1 MNRRTFIKTV
11 TAAAVAAHPARLA
24 GQAATRPR
32 IKAGFLGCA
41 YSHFAAKY
49 KILRDSADW
58 DLVGVCEENAA
69 ARAQGPA
76 DARWLTA
83 EQLFAEAEVVV
94 VESSLKEHGRDGLR
108 ALAAGRHVH
117 VEKPPADNLADLRR
131 MVALAREKKRLLQV
145 GYQWRYHP
153 GLNAVIEA
161 ARRGWLG
168 EIFQVRAAIHTQVA
182 SAQRADWAQFHGG
195 SLFELGGHLIDPMI
209 RLLGK
214 PKSVVS
220 KLGRRTPDAD
230 ALKDNNVAVFEFD
243 RALGILT
250 NSTWQPNAPVH
261 RSFEVLGD
269 RGTAVLRPIEPPTL
283 VLDLARPAGPYK
295 AGSQTVQL
303 PAYQRYIEDFA
314 ELAAAVR
321 GGNPLR
327 VTLDEEL
334 LVQEWLL
341 RACEMI

>member
-11 TAAAVAAHPARLA
+11 TAAAIAASPARLEA
-24 GQAATRPR
+24 QAPTRRR
-32 IKAGFLGCA
+32 IKVGFLGCA
-41 YSHFAAKY
+41 HSHFGGKY
-49 KILRDSADW
+49 KILRNSAEW
-58 DLVGVCEENAA
+58 DLIGVCEENAA

-76 DARWLTA
+76 DARWLSA

-94 VESSLKEHGRDGLR
+94 IESAVKEHGRDALR
-108 ALAAGRHVH
+108 ALAAGRHIH
-117 VEKPPADNLADLRR
+117 VEKPAADNLEDVRR

-153 GLNAVIEA
+153 GLNAMLEA
-161 ARRGWLG
+161 ARQGWLG
-168 EIFQVRAAIHTQVA
+168 EIYQVRATIHTQA
-182 SAQRADWAQFHGG
+182 APEQRADWGQFHGG
-195 SLFELGGHLIDPMI
+195 SLFELGGHLIDPML

-214 PKSVVS
+214 PKGVVS
-220 KLGRRTPDAD
+220 KLRQRGPAAD
-230 ALKDNNVAVFEFD
+230 TLKDNNVAVFEFE
-243 RALGILT
+243 RALGIVT
-250 NSTWQPNAPVH
+250 NSTWQPNAHAH

-269 RGTAVLRPIEPPTL
+269 RSTAVLRPIEPPTL
-283 VLDLARPAGPYK
+283 VLDLTRAAGPYK

-303 PAYQRYIEDFA
+303 PDYQRYVGDFV

-321 GGNPLR
+321 GEKLLS

-341 RACEMI
+341 RACEMM